1 MKYKLSSTGE
11 ARTDDYMG
19 TVTTLHDSDLERIKE
34 NVRIHNRQVRATT
47 RKHGRTIGK
56 LRRVRIMP
64 RGPRAEAAEAMYR
77 SRRAYDSYLP
87 MGLGEYF
94 DIYVGED
101 STAQYELERELST
114 GMSPGELKKIDK
126 LKNEILHI
134 EINARIR
141 KNANQSTTNGGYSN
155 RRY

>member
-1 MKYKLSSTGE
+1 MKFKLSSTGE

-19 TVTTLHDSDLERIKE
+19 TVTSLHDSDLERIKT
-34 NVRIHNRQVRATT
+34 NVRLHNREVRATA
-47 RKHGRTIGK
+47 RKYGRPIGK

-101 STAQYELERELST
+101 STAQYELARELST

-141 KNANQSTTNGGYSN
+141 KNANKNSTNGGY
-155 RRY
+155 RYR

>member
-1 MKYKLSSTGE
+1 MCI
-11 ARTDDYMG
+11 RD
-19 TVTTLHDSDLERIKE
+19 R
-34 NVRIHNRQVRATT
+34 
-47 RKHGRTIGK
+47 
-56 LRRVRIMP
+56 P

-77 SRRAYDSYLP
+77 SRRAYVSYLP

-141 KNANQSTTNGGYSN
+141 KNANKNSTNGGY
-155 RRY
+155 RYR

>member
-11 ARTDDYMG
+11 SRTSDYMG
-19 TVTTLHDSDLERIKE
+19 TVTNLHDSDLERIKA
-34 NVRIHNRQVRATT
+34 NVRIHNREVRNVS
-47 RKHGRTIGK
+47 RKHGRAIGT
-56 LRRVRIMP
+56 LQRVRIMP

-101 STAQYELERELST
+101 STAQYELQNELST
-114 GMSPGELKKIDK
+114 GMTVSEMRKISKLEHDIMMLKM
-126 LKNEILHI
+126 
-134 EINARIR
+134 AGRRR
-141 KNANQSTTNGGYSN
+141 KREKHAN
-155 RRY
+155 